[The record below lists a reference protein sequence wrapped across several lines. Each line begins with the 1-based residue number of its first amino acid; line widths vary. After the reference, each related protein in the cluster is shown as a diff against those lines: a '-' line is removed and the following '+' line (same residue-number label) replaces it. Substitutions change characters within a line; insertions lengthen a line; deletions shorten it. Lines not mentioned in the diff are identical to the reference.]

1 MIEQEIFKKCT
12 FNKELLNKYGFKNN
26 VYKTTILDNK
36 FKVVITIKDTIVG
49 RVYDTSFDDY
59 EYTAFRIE
67 DNIGSFANA
76 VKEAYIDLLNDIKHK
91 CCKESLFIYSQ
102 TNEIVN
108 QVKEKYGDY
117 PIFKWDDN
125 ECAVLENSI
134 NHKWYGLITPL
145 NKNKLDNKTNKIIE
159 ILNIKLDPKEIEE
172 LLKKEGFYKAWHMNK
187 KYWITIIL
195 DNTLSTNEIMNL
207 IDKSYNLVKPKK

>member
-12 FNKELLNKYGFKNN
+12 FNKELLTKYGFKNN

-36 FKVVITIKDTIVG
+36 FKVVITIKDTIEG

-67 DNIGSFANA
+67 DNIGSFANT

-91 CCKESLFIYSQ
+91 CCKETLFIYSQ
-102 TNEIVN
+102 TNDIVN

-125 ECAVLENSI
+125 ECGVLENSI

-145 NKNKLDNKTNKIIE
+145 NKNKLDNKTNKTIE

>member
-12 FNKELLNKYGFKNN
+12 FNKELLTKYGFKNN

-36 FKVVITIKDTIVG
+36 FKVVITIKDTIEG

-59 EYTAFRIE
+59 EYTSFRIE
-67 DNIGSFANA
+67 DNIGSFANT

-91 CCKESLFIYSQ
+91 CCKETLFIYSQ
-102 TNEIVN
+102 TNDIVN
-108 QVKEKYGDY
+108 KVKEKYGDY

-125 ECAVLENSI
+125 ECGVLENSI
-134 NHKWYGLITPL
+134 NHKWYGLITPI
-145 NKNKLDNKTNKIIE
+145 NKNKLDNKTNKTIE

-195 DNTLSTNEIMNL
+195 DNTLSTKEIMSL

>member
-12 FNKELLNKYGFKNN
+12 FNKELLTKYGFKNN

-36 FKVVITIKDTIVG
+36 FKVVITIKDTIEG

-67 DNIGSFANA
+67 DNIGSFANT

-91 CCKESLFIYSQ
+91 CCKETLFIYSQ
-102 TNEIVN
+102 TNDIVN

-125 ECAVLENSI
+125 ECGVLENST

-145 NKNKLDNKTNKIIE
+145 NKNKLDNKTNKTIE

-195 DNTLSTNEIMNL
+195 DNTLSTKEIMSL